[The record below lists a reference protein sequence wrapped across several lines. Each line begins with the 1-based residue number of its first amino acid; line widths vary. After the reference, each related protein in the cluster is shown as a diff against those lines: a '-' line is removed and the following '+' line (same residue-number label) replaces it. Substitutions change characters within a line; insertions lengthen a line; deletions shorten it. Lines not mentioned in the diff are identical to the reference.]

1 MSKKE
6 FGDFQTPRILSDKV
20 SKFVKTII
28 IKPSIIIEPTCGLGS
43 FIKSNLKIY
52 DSNIN
57 YFGFEIN
64 KNYIHKLTYELK
76 DYKNVIIENENF
88 FKYNWKDFFTKHENE
103 NILIIGNPPW
113 VNNSDLSTLC
123 SNNIPN
129 KSNFQNLSGLEA
141 KLGKANFD
149 IAEWI
154 LIDLIENIQNYPN
167 ATISMLCKTIT
178 ARKVLKYIWL
188 KGLNINSISL
198 HQIDSKKYFD
208 VSVDACLFVANI
220 KKDKD
225 NEKIA
230 TVYNDISF
238 NNKIST
244 FGLYENEIIAN
255 IDNYL
260 KYKKFNKPNKHYQW
274 RSGLKHDASKVMEL
288 TKKDNCFYNGF
299 NEKVNIEDEFIY
311 PLLKSSDISKSNINP
326 RKYVIITQKYIG
338 DDTNKIKEKS
348 PKTWKYLTKYSKI
361 LDNRKSII
369 YKKQSR
375 FSIFGIGEYSFSSWK
390 IAISGLYKNINFTII
405 GTINGKQTMLDDTCY
420 FISCKSKQ
428 EAEYISKALNSNIA
442 KEYLESMIF
451 FDSKRPIKVD
461 ILKRLNIDELLKH
474 YYNSNKSYNK
484 PLELTS
490 VPVTGNSVNY
500 EKRYIPDIQTLSTS
514 IVHL

>member
-6 FGDFQTPRILSDKV
+6 FGDFQTPIILSDKV

-28 IKPSIIIEPTCGLGS
+28 NEPSIIIEPTCGLGN

-64 KNYIHKLTYELK
+64 KDYINKLTSELK
-76 DYKNVIIENENF
+76 SYKNVTIKNENF
-88 FKYNWKDFFTKHENE
+88 FKYNWKDFFIKNENK
-103 NILIIGNPPW
+103 NILIIGNPLW
-113 VNNSDLSTLC
+113 VNNSDLSTLS

-129 KSNFQNLSGLEA
+129 KSNFQSLSGLEA

-154 LIDLIENIQNYPN
+154 LIDLIDNIQNYPN

-208 VSVDACLFVANI
+208 VSVDACLFVANFN
-220 KKDKD
+220 KDKD

-238 NNKIST
+238 NEKIST

-260 KYKKFNKPNKHYQW
+260 KYKKFNKADKHYQW
-274 RSGLKHDASKVMEL
+274 RSGIKHDASKVMEL
-288 TKKDNCFYNGF
+288 TKKGNYFYNGF
-299 NEKVNIEDEFIY
+299 NEKVNIEEEFIY

-326 RKYVIITQKYIG
+326 RKYVIITQKHVG
-338 DDTNKIKEKS
+338 DDTNKIKENA
-348 PKTWKYLTKYSKI
+348 PKAWKYLTKYSKI
-361 LDNRKSII
+361 LNNRKSII
-369 YKKQSR
+369 YKKQSK
-375 FSIFGIGEYSFSSWK
+375 FSIFGIGKYSFSSWK
-390 IAISGLYKNINFTII
+390 VAISGLYKNINFTVV
-405 GTINGKQTMLDDTCY
+405 GMINNKQTMLDDTCY
-420 FISCKSKQ
+420 FISCNSKK
-428 EAEYISKALNSNIA
+428 EAEYISKALNSKIA

-451 FDSKRPIKVD
+451 FDSKRPVKVD
-461 ILKRLNIDELLKH
+461 ILKRLNIDELLK
-474 YYNSNKSYNK
+474 YYYHSNKSYNK
-484 PLELTS
+484 TLELTS
-490 VPVTGNSVNY
+490 VPIADNSSNY
-500 EKRYIPDIQTLSTS
+500 KNSYISDIKISSAST
-514 IVHL
+514 VHL